1 MEGAAHPTSGD
12 PGLRDYS
19 TVPGR
24 FVQSTILV
32 IEDDL
37 DIRELLTTLFDM
49 AGFGVIACDTAEC
62 GLEALRERTFD
73 LVLTDYA
80 LPRHSGVW
88 LLQNAEAEGL
98 IHGTPVLIVTAH
110 PNVEGADG
118 YEVIQKPFDLDE
130 LVERVRYKVEE
141 QGPRR
146 APAAVPSRSQKG
158 EHGGWIPAPDCP
170 NPVELIL
177 YVGAQSPRSLA
188 AVENIKKILD
198 RCHSSR
204 VRLTVCDLSA
214 DPDAVAFTPAL
225 VRKTHGPRTFI
236 LGHITNPEIVME
248 LLADCEQS

>member
-1 MEGAAHPTSGD
+1 MEGAAHATSGD
-12 PGLRDYS
+12 PGPRDSS
-19 TVPGR
+19 TAPGR

-37 DIRELLTTLFDM
+37 DIRELLTALFDM

-98 IHGTPVLIVTAH
+98 IQGTPVLIVTAH

-130 LVERVRYKVEE
+130 LVERVRDKVEE

-146 APAAVPSRSQKG
+146 APTVVPSRSQKG
-158 EHGGWIPAPDCP
+158 DQSGLIPDCP

-177 YVGAQSPRSLA
+177 YVSVRSPRSLA
-188 AVENIKKILD
+188 AVENIQKLLE
-198 RCHSSR
+198 RFHWSR
-204 VRLTVCDLSA
+204 VQLTVCDVPA
-214 DPDAVAFTPAL
+214 DPDAIAFTPAL
-225 VRKTHGPRTFI
+225 VRKTHGPRTII